1 MKSVLKLQH
10 LRRRK
15 LFMKN
20 NSKLTRDDLIL
31 RISKSRFNI
40 YTLAELADLS
50 MEELEKLL
58 KQLVD
63 QEIASKKKDDEDVD
77 DETTSTGLGV

>member
-1 MKSVLKLQH
+1 
-10 LRRRK
+10 
-15 LFMKN
+15 MKN

-50 MEELEKLL
+50 MEDLEKLL

-77 DETTSTGLGV
+77 DDTTSTGLGV

>member
-1 MKSVLKLQH
+1 
-10 LRRRK
+10 
-15 LFMKN
+15 MKN

-77 DETTSTGLGV
+77 DDTTSTGLGV